1 MLNVVE
7 DVKYAALAFVN
18 VAPEKL
24 PSKSTVQNHE
34 HRRED
39 CRSAISEQ
47 PETEA
52 MQYADQCDADDPV
65 LDEHR
70 IAQAR
75 AHAHKHRGNKV
86 GEKRI
91 SEARAGK
98 RRIFRRKILTVGEAR
113 DDAQVK
119 GQVAVIIQHTG
130 VQTIRLVQQ
139 RAIEYQPHDNHDA
152 GVKKK
157 VDESPAIGFRAGA
170 TDSFQRLIDVEVE
183 SIASR
188 AVFQQDERNGEHD
201 CGSRDRDWIESKKE
215 RQNKTNQRHHRK
227 TNGSATAQTRSER
240 RAFVIHV
247 TEKRA
252 ARDG

>member
-91 SEARAGK
+91 SKARAGK
-98 RRIFRRKILTVGEAR
+98 RRIFRRKILAVGEAR

-119 GQVAVIIQHTG
+119 RQVAVIIQHTG
-130 VQTIRLVQQ
+130 VQTVRLVQQ
-139 RAIEYQPHDNHDA
+139 RSIKYQPHDDHDA
-152 GVKKK
+152 SVKKK
-157 VDESPAIGFRAGA
+157 IDESPTIGFRGGA
-170 TDSFQRLIDVEVE
+170 TDSLQCLIDVEVE

-188 AVFQQDERNGEHD
+188 AVFQQDERKGEHD
-201 CGSRDRDWIESKKE
+201 CGSPDRDWIKSKKE
-215 RQNKTNQRHHRK
+215 RQDKTNQRHRRK
-227 TNGSATAQTRSER
+227 TNTGAARQTRTEPG
-240 RAFVIHV
+240 AF
-247 TEKRA
+247 A
-252 ARDG
+252 A